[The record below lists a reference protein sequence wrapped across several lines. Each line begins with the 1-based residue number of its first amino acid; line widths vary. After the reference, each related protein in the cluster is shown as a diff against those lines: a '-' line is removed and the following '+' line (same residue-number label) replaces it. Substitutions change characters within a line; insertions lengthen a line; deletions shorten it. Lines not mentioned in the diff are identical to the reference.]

1 MFTLKKAGFKFNY
14 LMNDELAEDGS
25 CKGKVFVRLYKLY
38 LAYIL
43 I

>member
-1 MFTLKKAGFKFNY
+1 MTNDIKNLLKDNY
-14 LMNDELAEDGS
+14 INS
-25 CKGKVFVRLYKLY
+25 KPFIVRLYKLY